1 MPDWLIVTLP
11 VLTVVT
17 VVGAA
22 FFVVR
27 ANLDKRRAV
36 TAAEEAHS
44 IKNDFVAMVSHE
56 LRTPLTSIAGFADAL
71 INGWR
76 ELPES
81 EVDEF
86 LHYIHKQSIYLGDL
100 VEDVLVI
107 PRLEAGR
114 LRFRPEVFDLGQV
127 VHEVSELLFS
137 GEDARDKVVAMPTG
151 VMVDAD
157 PKRVQQVVRNLLENA
172 RKYGGDQVL
181 VEGFAH
187 GDHYVVV
194 VADNGSGVPDEA
206 VDTIF
211 EHFEQLSK
219 GDARS
224 SSGIGLGLPIARR
237 LARAMGGD
245 VWFERR
251 FPTGSRFCF
260 SLPIDPGQRDED
272 GSVLPVAEDIQVLRP
287 PSAVGSEGA
296 RS

>member
-1 MPDWLIVTLP
+1 MPEWLIVALP
-11 VLTVVT
+11 VAGLVSIVASAWF
-17 VVGAA
+17 AA
-22 FFVVR
+22 R
-27 ANLDKRRAV
+27 ANLRQRRAV
-36 TAAEEAHS
+36 AAAEEAHS

-71 INGWR
+71 ISDWR
-76 ELPES
+76 NLPES

-86 LHYIHKQSIYLGDL
+86 LNYIHKQSIYLGDL

-114 LRFRPEVFDLGQV
+114 LRFRPEIFDLGKV
-127 VHEVSELLFS
+127 VHEVTELLVAS
-137 GEDARDKVVAMPTG
+137 GERNAVVSMPTG
-151 VMVDAD
+151 VLVDAD
-157 PKRVQQVVRNLLENA
+157 PKRVQQVVRNLMENA
-172 RKYGGDQVL
+172 RKYGGEQVL
-181 VEGFAH
+181 VEGFIY

-194 VADNGSGVPDEA
+194 VADNGPGVPDA
-206 VDTIF
+206 SIQQIF

-245 VWFERR
+245 VWYERR

-260 SLPIDPGQRDED
+260 SLPLTPGEKAAD
-272 GSVLPVAEDIQVLRP
+272 GSVAPVPESVEPRRP
-287 PSAVGSEGA
+287 AGLGVATE
-296 RS
+296 

>member
-1 MPDWLIVTLP
+1 MPDWLNIAILA
-11 VLTVVT
+11 
-17 VVGAA
+17 VGLAA
-22 FFVVR
+22 FAVALWLVAR
-27 ANLDKRRAV
+27 ANLRVRRAEQ
-36 TAAEEAHS
+36 AAEEAHS

-56 LRTPLTSIAGFADAL
+56 LRTPLTSIAGFADTL
-71 INGWR
+71 ITGWR
-76 ELPES
+76 DLSPS

-86 LHYIHKQSIYLGDL
+86 LSYIHKQSLYLGDL

-114 LRFRPEVFDLGQV
+114 LRFRPEFFDLGKV
-127 VHEVSELLFS
+127 VHEVTELLVATE
-137 GEDARDKVVAMPTG
+137 GTRDVVVSMPTG

-157 PKRVQQVVRNLLENA
+157 SKRVQQVVRNLLENA
-172 RKYGGDQVL
+172 RKYGGEQVL
-181 VEGFAH
+181 VEGFGY

-194 VADNGSGVPDEA
+194 VADNGQGVPDVSAEQ
-206 VDTIF
+206 IF

-245 VWFERR
+245 VWYERR

-260 SLPIDPGQRDED
+260 SLPLSVGERDLD
-272 GSVLPVAEDIQVLRP
+272 GSVAPVPESAEPRRP
-287 PSAVGSEGA
+287 PGLLVPE
-296 RS
+296 

>member
-1 MPDWLIVTLP
+1 MPDWLTVALP
-11 VLTVVT
+11 VLGTVV
-17 VVGAA
+17 VIASA
-22 FFVVR
+22 LFVAR
-27 ANLDKRRAV
+27 ASLRERRAV
-36 TAAEEAHS
+36 AAAEEAQS

-71 INGWR
+71 LSGWR
-76 ELPES
+76 DLPDS

-86 LHYIHKQSIYLGDL
+86 LTYIHKQALYLGDL

-107 PRLEAGR
+107 PRLEAKR
-114 LRFRPEVFDLGQV
+114 LRFRPEVFDLGKV
-127 VHEVSELLFS
+127 VHDVTELLVAS
-137 GEDARDKVVAMPTG
+137 EGDRDVVVSMPTG

-172 RKYGGDQVL
+172 RKYGGEQVL
-181 VEGFAH
+181 VEGFGH

-194 VADNGSGVPDEA
+194 VADNGPGVPDSSVEQ
-206 VDTIF
+206 IF

-260 SLPIDPGQRDED
+260 SLPLTPGEKEAD
-272 GSVLPVAEDIQVLRP
+272 GSVAPVADLSESRRP
-287 PSAVGSEGA
+287 AGLGVAAE
-296 RS
+296 

>member
-1 MPDWLIVTLP
+1 MPEWMNVAVP
-11 VLTVVT
+11 VLGLVAIVASLWF
-17 VVGAA
+17 AA
-22 FFVVR
+22 R
-27 ANLDKRRAV
+27 ANLRVRRAEA
-36 TAAEEAHS
+36 AAEEAHS

-71 INGWR
+71 ISGWR
-76 ELPES
+76 ELPED

-86 LHYIHKQSIYLGDL
+86 LTYVHKQSLYLGDL

-114 LRFRPEVFDLGQV
+114 LRFRPHLFDLGKI
-127 VHEVSELLFS
+127 VHEVTELLVATDS
-137 GEDARDKVVAMPTG
+137 ERDVVVSMPTG
-151 VMVDAD
+151 VMVEAD

-172 RKYGGDQVL
+172 RKYGGEQVL
-181 VEGFAH
+181 VEGFGY

-194 VADNGSGVPDEA
+194 VADNGPGVPDVSVER
-206 VDTIF
+206 IF
-211 EHFEQLSK
+211 DHFEQLSK

-245 VWFERR
+245 VWYERR

-260 SLPIDPGQRDED
+260 SLPLSAGEKDAD
-272 GSVLPVAEDIQVLRP
+272 GSVAPVPESAEARLPPGLGVLT
-287 PSAVGSEGA
+287 E
-296 RS
+296 

>member
-1 MPDWLIVTLP
+1 MPEWMNVAVP
-11 VLTVVT
+11 VLGLVAI
-17 VVGAA
+17 AA
-22 FFVVR
+22 SLWFAAR
-27 ANLDKRRAV
+27 ANLRVRRAEA
-36 TAAEEAHS
+36 AAEEAHS

-71 INGWR
+71 ISGWR
-76 ELPES
+76 ELPED

-86 LHYIHKQSIYLGDL
+86 LTYVHKQSLYLGDL

-114 LRFRPEVFDLGQV
+114 LRFRPQLFDLGKI
-127 VHEVSELLFS
+127 VHEVTELLVATDS
-137 GEDARDKVVAMPTG
+137 ERDVVVSMPTG
-151 VMVDAD
+151 VMVEAD

-172 RKYGGDQVL
+172 RKYGGEQVL
-181 VEGFAH
+181 VEGFGY

-194 VADNGSGVPDEA
+194 VADNGPGVPDVSVER
-206 VDTIF
+206 IF
-211 EHFEQLSK
+211 DHFEQLSK

-245 VWFERR
+245 VWYERR

-260 SLPIDPGQRDED
+260 SLPLSAGEKDAD
-272 GSVLPVAEDIQVLRP
+272 GSVAPVPESAEARRP
-287 PSAVGSEGA
+287 PGLGVLTE
-296 RS
+296 

>member
-1 MPDWLIVTLP
+1 MPEWTNLVIPIAGLVA
-11 VLTVVT
+11 
-17 VVGAA
+17 VGAA
-22 FFVVR
+22 IWLVAR
-27 ANLDKRRAV
+27 ANLRVRRAEN
-36 TAAEEAHS
+36 AAEEAHS

-71 INGWR
+71 INGWK
-76 ELPES
+76 ELPAT

-86 LHYIHKQSIYLGDL
+86 LSYIHKQSLYLGDL

-114 LRFRPEVFDLGQV
+114 LRFRPVLFDLGKI
-127 VHEVSELLFS
+127 VHEVTELLAATDT
-137 GEDARDKVVAMPTG
+137 ERDVVVSMPTG

-172 RKYGGDQVL
+172 RKYGGEQVL
-181 VEGFAH
+181 VEGFGH

-194 VADNGSGVPDEA
+194 VADNGPGVPEGLSER
-206 VDTIF
+206 IF

-245 VWFERR
+245 VWYERR

-260 SLPIDPGQRDED
+260 SLPLSAGERDAD
-272 GSVLPVAEDIQVLRP
+272 GSVAPVPETAEPRRP
-287 PSAVGSEGA
+287 PGLAPVPE
-296 RS
+296 

>member
-1 MPDWLIVTLP
+1 MPDWVTNVAIPILG
-11 VLTVVT
+11 VVAI
-17 VVGAA
+17 AA
-22 FFVVR
+22 AVWFVTR
-27 ANLDKRRAV
+27 ANLRMRRAEA
-36 TAAEEAHS
+36 AAEEAHS

-71 INGWR
+71 ITGWK
-76 ELPES
+76 ELPEE

-86 LHYIHKQSIYLGDL
+86 LTYIHKQSLYLGDL

-114 LRFRPEVFDLGQV
+114 LRFRPDLFDLGKV
-127 VHEVSELLFS
+127 VHEVTELLAAT
-137 GEDARDKVVAMPTG
+137 DVDRDVVVSMPTG

-172 RKYGGDQVL
+172 RKYGGEQVL
-181 VEGFAH
+181 VEGFGY

-194 VADNGSGVPDEA
+194 VADNGPGVPDSSVEA
-206 VDTIF
+206 IF

-245 VWFERR
+245 VWYERR

-260 SLPIDPGQRDED
+260 SLPLSAGEKDAD
-272 GSVLPVAEDIQVLRP
+272 GSVAPVPESTEARRP
-287 PSAVGSEGA
+287 PGLGVLTE
-296 RS
+296 